1 MAKVVEEI
9 KTSSSKWIKTQERG
23 LGGFHW
29 QSGYGGFSVS
39 ASNVGEVGRY
49 IEQQEE
55 HHATVS
61 FQDEYRKFLARYEVE
76 YDERYVWD

>member
-1 MAKVVEEI
+1 M
-9 KTSSSKWIKTQERG
+9 
-23 LGGFHW
+23 
-29 QSGYGGFSVS
+29 S